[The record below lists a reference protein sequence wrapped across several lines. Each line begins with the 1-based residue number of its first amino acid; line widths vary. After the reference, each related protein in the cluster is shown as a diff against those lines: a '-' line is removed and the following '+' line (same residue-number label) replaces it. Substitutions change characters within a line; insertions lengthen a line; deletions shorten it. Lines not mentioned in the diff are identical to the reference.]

1 MDNKQFISRLSK
13 RLGRP
18 QREAS
23 ALVDALSLI
32 LRERCG
38 TLETIAVP
46 SFGNFTPVKTD
57 EYVKE
62 DPATGVTMLYPPKI
76 SVTFVP
82 ATRLR
87 KSLADGKK

>member
-23 ALVDALSLI
+23 ALVDALALI
-32 LRERCG
+32 LRERCS
-38 TLETIAVP
+38 TLETVAVP

-57 EYVKE
+57 EYVQV
-62 DPATGVTMLYPPKI
+62 DSVSGVSMLYPPKI
-76 SVTFVP
+76 SVSFVP

-87 KSLADGKK
+87 KALADERK